1 MGTVNNMLHQNLQ
14 LDSNIFDSEKL
25 QLKPTRDGFGSGLIE
40 AGNADERVVVLC
52 ADLAESTRVEEF
64 KKTFPGRYIEIGVAE
79 QNLAAVASGMANY
92 GKIPFIASYAA
103 FSPGRNNEQIRTTI
117 ALNGVP
123 VIIAGCHAGIS
134 VGPDGATHQALE
146 DIGLMRMIPNMTVVV
161 PCDAFEAHRATVAL
175 AQYGKPGYLRLG
187 REKTPVITTEKTPF
201 VIGQAYTYIDQ
212 EKPDV
217 VIFACGPFLHTALL
231 VSESMQ
237 KDGVSVSVVNVPT
250 IKPLDTKTILEH
262 VKKSGA
268 VITIEEHQ
276 RAGGLGSAIAEYL
289 VSEFPVPMEMVA
301 VQDRFGQSG
310 NLDELTKEY
319 NLDQDSLIKAVSKVL
334 QRKLV

>member
-1 MGTVNNMLHQNLQ
+1 VATVNNMLNRELQ
-14 LDSNIFDSEKL
+14 LNQDALHVETMK
-25 QLKPTRDGFGSGLIE
+25 LKPTRDGFGTGLIE
-40 AGNADERVVVLC
+40 SGTKDERVVVLC

-64 KKTFPGRYIEIGVAE
+64 KKIFPERYIEIGVAE
-79 QNLAAVASGMANY
+79 QNLATVASGMANY

-117 ALNGVP
+117 ALNDVP

-187 REKTPVITTEKTPF
+187 REKTPVITTENTPF
-201 VIGQAYTYIDQ
+201 KIGVAYSYIDQ
-212 EKPDV
+212 ENPDV

-237 KDGVSVSVVNVPT
+237 KEGIFVSVVNVPT
-250 IKPLDTKTILEH
+250 VKPLDIKTILRHAE
-262 VKKSGA
+262 KAGA
-268 VITIEEHQ
+268 VVTIEEHQ

-289 VSEFPVPMEMVA
+289 VLELPVPMEMVA
-301 VQDRFGQSG
+301 VNDRFGQSG
-310 NLDELTKEY
+310 NLNELAKEY
-319 NLDQDSLIKAVSKVL
+319 HLDQDSLTQAVQKVI

>member
-1 MGTVNNMLHQNLQ
+1 MFNKDLKLNSEIL
-14 LDSNIFDSEKL
+14 DSEKL
-25 QLKPTRDGFGSGLIE
+25 QMKPTRDGFGAGLIE
-40 AGNADERVVVLC
+40 SGNRDERVVVLC

-64 KKTFPGRYIEIGVAE
+64 KKTFPERYIEIGVAE
-79 QNLAAVASGMANY
+79 QNLAAVAAGMANY

-117 ALNGVP
+117 ALNDVP

-175 AQYGKPGYLRLG
+175 AQLGKPGYLRLG
-187 REKTPVITTEKTPF
+187 REKTPIITTEQTPF
-201 VIGQAYTYIDQ
+201 EIGKAYTYIEQ

-231 VSESMQ
+231 VAESFQ
-237 KDGVSVSVVNVPT
+237 KDNVFVSVVNVPT
-250 IKPLDTKTILEH
+250 VKPLDIKIILEH
-262 VKKSGA
+262 TKKAGA
-268 VITIEEHQ
+268 VVTIEEHQ

-289 VSEFPVPMEMVA
+289 VSEFPVPMEIVA
-301 VQDRFGQSG
+301 VNDRFGQSG
-310 NLDELTKEY
+310 SLAELTKEY
-319 NLDQDSLIKAVSKVL
+319 HLDQDSLTQAVSKVI
-334 QRKLV
+334 QRKLI